1 MTPTDL
7 QPHNPESER
16 QVIGALL
23 IEPGYIAQVVDVV
36 KPADFYVT
44 EHRAVFE
51 ALTQLG
57 AEADYLTV
65 EQLSLIHISEPTRP
79 Y

>member
-36 KPADFYVT
+36 KPADSVSYT
-44 EHRAVFE
+44 H
-51 ALTQLG
+51 LTL
-57 AEADYLTV
+57 
-65 EQLSLIHISEPTRP
+65 PTSDLV
-79 Y
+79 